1 MSPTKQAR
9 GDSGKEPKLHR
20 WQNGEKTLRETRL
33 SRGASSP
40 PARWTSSLFQLQQ
53 SQIVSDEWRQNGWR
67 PFSGSFG
74 HGGVIRLCDWQCKT
88 DSYRR
93 PLHVTPGSEQMRS
106 SSASWQRLSMSS
118 GWNGLR
124 LRSHLAA
131 GWTSVFSRGAIK
143 PPTNALSPSS
153 PFFPF
158 APHSSR
164 IRPSA
169 SAALTSVDGAEK
181 KGYERMPPLDKSVA
195 AHLYPPTA
203 IGWKARASHPSKL
216 CIYTVTPTRQL
227 DKRLWRYTLRLCFR
241 SSRPRCSPVRKP
253 VWMQLHSGTWR
264 AGQTWPCTPL
274 KPPPKPLGYRCLAW

>member
-1 MSPTKQAR
+1 MKSMILLEMSPTKQAR

-20 WQNGEKTLRETRL
+20 WQNGEKTLGETRL

-53 SQIVSDEWRQNGWR
+53 SQIVSEEWRRNGWR

-74 HGGVIRLCDWQCKT
+74 RGGVIGLCDWQCKT

-93 PLHVTPGSEQMRS
+93 PLHVTPDSEQMRS

-181 KGYERMPPLDKSVA
+181 KEYERMPPLDESVA

-216 CIYTVTPTRQL
+216 CIYTRWTRLLGSWTSGFGASLYGCALGLPGQ
-227 DKRLWRYTLRLCFR
+227 DARQWGSR
-241 SSRPRCSPVRKP
+241 SGCSFTQGPEEQDRPGPAR
-253 VWMQLHSGTWR
+253 H
-264 AGQTWPCTPL
+264 
-274 KPPPKPLGYRCLAW
+274 